1 MWNGHNARST
11 SMLRTMPCSN
21 RRNVNAK
28 TAITSM
34 RKGITSKRGS
44 LKSVSSV
51 VGKGK
56 QAETKEVMQ
65 FPLHCPILV
74 TKENRKPEMIGRS
87 PTPERVSEVG
97 DPKRNYS
104 ALGSPKFNSE
114 ASKPNNSVFS
124 NSKTNTQISSSR
136 KQDLHCRLAD
146 IVVGLDLVEFIPTFT
161 ENKINYEDLLLLSKE
176 DMKEI
181 GLPIYARNR
190 IAAFQ
195 SYLKKGRT
203 ISTSSRDL
211 LQDILRSIY
220 NPAFIDLIE
229 NSNTAHKLSDSLSK
243 ENVRAKEVDENVPVS
258 EDGRESREQTKEVQ
272 EVKYVPG
279 YMQRHSEKHKE
290 SLNRYKAELDSMLE
304 ALYKR

>member
-1 MWNGHNARST
+1 
-11 SMLRTMPCSN
+11 MLRTMPCSS

-28 TAITSM
+28 AAVTSM
-34 RKGITSKRGS
+34 HKGITSKRGS

-51 VGKGK
+51 VGRSK
-56 QAETKEVMQ
+56 QVEAKEPMQ

-74 TKENRKPEMIGRS
+74 TKESRKSETIGRS

-97 DPKRNYS
+97 NPRRNYS

-124 NSKTNTQISSSR
+124 NSKANTQISSSR

-195 SYLKKGRT
+195 SYLKKERT
-203 ISTSSRDL
+203 ISANSKDL

-229 NSNTAHKLSDSLSK
+229 NSSTAHKLSESSSK
-243 ENVRAKEVDENVPVS
+243 ENAKTKEANENVPGN
-258 EDGRESREQTKEVQ
+258 EDGRESREPPREVQ
-272 EVKYVPG
+272 ETRHVPG
-279 YMQRHSEKHKE
+279 CMQRHSEKHKE